1 MGLMSLTAVAL
12 SASGEDLGSALLLIT
27 LVVSGALAM
36 PLLLARLEPDA
47 ERSARRPSM
56 ATSGKTK
63 AAATPDR
70 PNWSVDRRSRDEDNR
85 ARRA

>member
-12 SASGEDLGSALLLIT
+12 SASGEGLGSALVLIT
-27 LVVSGALAM
+27 LVLSGALAM

-47 ERSARRPSM
+47 ERPARRPSM
-56 ATSGKTK
+56 PTSSETK

-70 PNWSVDRRSRDEDNR
+70 PNGSVDRGS
-85 ARRA
+85 